1 MKNKKKYLKEDRGI
15 TLIALVITIIVL
27 LILAGVSI
35 AMLTGDNGILTQ
47 AQKAKTETVNAQ
59 EDELRRL
66 TALEAATNLENTTYE
81 DKSGQTAPIPVGFA
95 VSQVEGENT
104 IEDGLV
110 IIDKNGNEFVWVP
123 VKDINDMAQCS
134 IAGGNCNLKLEN
146 NQLVC
151 KTEGHNNNI
160 EIVGKLYATSTGENF
175 GEVNTSY
182 SQDSGLREPAI
193 LSRFDNNTT
202 DYNTIGLKLEDLK
215 NEYREMA
222 KSVAKYKGFYVG
234 RYETSLNDAT
244 TTSSGTS
251 GNVQSKQGVMP
262 VTTSN
267 SATSTWYG
275 LYDKSKKYTTEEYN
289 SVQSSM
295 IWGSQYDVIL
305 NWALTGKD
313 KQKVTEVG
321 IGNNDSEGITVCGDE
336 KYVEDNINNIR
347 DLGGN
352 INEITLEAYSDSN
365 RVIRGGRFNKS
376 RSPSI
381 RGGNLPYVE
390 SDYVGSRL
398 TLYIK

>member
-1 MKNKKKYLKEDRGI
+1 
-15 TLIALVITIIVL
+15 
-27 LILAGVSI
+27 
-35 AMLTGDNGILTQ
+35 MLTGPNGILTQ
-47 AQKAKTETVNAQ
+47 ANIAKEKTNLAE
-59 EDELRRL
+59 EEELRKL
-66 TALEAATNLENTTYE
+66 TQQEAAMNLENTTYT
-81 DKSGQTAPIPVGFA
+81 DKSTGEEKTVIIPAGFA
-95 VSQVEGENT
+95 ISQVEGENT

>member
-1 MKNKKKYLKEDRGI
+1 MKNKKKYIKEDRGI